1 MFLAGSLILLA
12 MSTYSCFLQYMSHSR
27 EIEIYILVVNL
38 HTKQIVFFYRQRV
51 LFIGLWLFGKNNATL

>member
-27 EIEIYILVVNL
+27 EIDKDILVVSL
-38 HTKQIVFFYRQRV
+38 HIKQFF
-51 LFIGLWLFGKNNATL
+51 L